1 MGFGVSPMASQDT
14 RRAYAAAGLSPLGT
28 QDRERLEVGA
38 GISPMAGSSDKEA
51 WKMAEYMRG
60 DRDQAPISYG
70 GIGDRPVGSSRR
82 DIRMQ
87 AEWDKQQKAA
97 IEQQAALQSMEIQ
110 QKQFEM
116 GQRDQ
121 SIQENTFYYERGLK
135 EAEQKLQAQTR
146 FEATAIIGGLNQLD
160 PQSPDYQKNVATLF
174 GRNPLGAADPN
185 VQKVASQYGAA
196 NESYINS
203 LATQSEQQK
212 KDAEEQAKLQ
222 ADMVTYGV
230 TPEQRREVLEPNLP
244 AGVVRYNVNA
254 AQPVIAAAKLSQ
266 EQAKEAKTEEKAV
279 KKDFTSR
286 LRDSQKAVAAFNALL
301 EPELERINTSLDTD
315 GNPISDAKKAKEIA
329 NLKRTNE
336 AIAKAFAEAR
346 SAASVLD
353 LPMIQGESDF
363 SKYKS
368 GDKVIADDGITVI
381 TVP

>member
-1 MGFGVSPMASQDT
+1 MADPFEIQQERVASDPRRQWGWGPSKLASNEEKDAYRVSQGEKPKDI
-14 RRAYAAAGLSPLGT
+14 RNDPAY
-28 QDRERLEVGA
+28 REWAYNE
-38 GISPMAGSSDKEA
+38 
-51 WKMAEYMRG
+51 
-60 DRDQAPISYG
+60 G
-70 GIGDRPVGSSRR
+70 GYAKSRR
-82 DIRMQ
+82 KMRMED
-87 AEWDKQQKAA
+87 EWEKQQKAA

-116 GQRDQ
+116 SQRDQ
-121 SIQENTFYYERGLK
+121 SMQENAFYYDRGIK
-135 EAEQKLQAQTR
+135 EAQQKMDAEELSQATTIVN
-146 FEATAIIGGLNQLD
+146 AVANLN
-160 PQSPDYQKNVATLF
+160 PSSPDYLDNVSVILSKNS
-174 GRNPLGAADPN
+174 LGAN
-185 VQKVASQYGAA
+185 NEGVQRLLERYDKANARYEASQKSI
-196 NESYINS
+196 NEAQIASNEKQ
-203 LATQSEQQK
+203 AE
-212 KDAEEQAKLQ
+212 DAEAQAKLQ

-286 LRDSQKAVAAFNALL
+286 LRDSQKAVAAYNALL

-315 GNPISDAKKAKEIA
+315 GNPISDVMKAKEIA
-329 NLKRTNE
+329 NLIRINPE
-336 AIAKAFAEAR
+336 LAKAFAEAKG
-346 SAASVLD
+346 AAAVLD

>member
-1 MGFGVSPMASQDT
+1 MDEENQLTQGVASQPTGMVGAMQGMQFTTSSMGQYAPIEANRPSITPRELPEDWGGRPSGT
-14 RRAYAAAGLSPLGT
+14 SRRA
-28 QDRERLEVGA
+28 
-38 GISPMAGSSDKEA
+38 
-51 WKMAEYMRG
+51 
-60 DRDQAPISYG
+60 
-70 GIGDRPVGSSRR
+70 
-82 DIRMQ
+82 IRMQ
-87 AEWDKQQKAA
+87 ADWDKKREAE
-97 IEQQAALQSMEIQ
+97 IEEQRALQSMDIQ

-116 GQRDQ
+116 SQRDQ
-121 SIQENTFYYERGLK
+121 KIQEDTFYYDRGLK
-135 EAEQKLQAQTR
+135 EVEQKLQAQTR
-146 FEATAIIGGLNQLD
+146 SEATAIIGGLNQLD
-160 PQSPDYQKNVATLF
+160 PRSPDYQKNVAVLF
-174 GRNPLGAADPN
+174 GSNPLGAADPN
-185 VQKVASQYGAA
+185 VQKVVSQYNAA
-196 NESYINS
+196 NEFYVNS
-203 LATQSEQQK
+203 SIARDEKQAE
-212 KDAEEQAKLQ
+212 DAEEQAKLQ

-279 KKDFTSR
+279 KKDFTGR

-336 AIAKAFAEAR
+336 AIAKAFAEAKG
-346 SAASVLD
+346 AAAVMD

>member
-1 MGFGVSPMASQDT
+1 
-14 RRAYAAAGLSPLGT
+14 
-28 QDRERLEVGA
+28 
-38 GISPMAGSSDKEA
+38 
-51 WKMAEYMRG
+51 
-60 DRDQAPISYG
+60 
-70 GIGDRPVGSSRR
+70 
-82 DIRMQ
+82 MQ